1 MPDDAEPT
9 ATTTLTP
16 YLIVRGAARALDFYT
31 RAFGAEEVM
40 RLAEPSG
47 RIGHA
52 ELTLAGWR
60 LMLADEYPE
69 HGILGPQSLGGASG
83 SLHLQ
88 VPDVDAVVARAVE
101 AGAELVRPVS
111 DQFYGE
117 RIGKLRDPFGHLW
130 HVGTEIEEV
139 SADEMQRRFD
149 ALPAPDE
156 GTDEGATAAPPP
168 VQPPAAPAG
177 YHSVTVYLVNE
188 RADELVD
195 WVKQALG
202 AVENFRSTGTG
213 SGGGLHAEVTIGN
226 SKVMIGGGPGTKGG
240 DRTAMLYL
248 YVADLDAT
256 YRRALAAGV
265 ADSKPPADQPYG
277 DRNAMVQDPFGNTWY
292 LATPIKR

>member
-1 MPDDAEPT
+1 MPDDAKPT
-9 ATTTLTP
+9 AATTTLTP
-16 YLIVRGAARALDFYT
+16 YLIVRGAAPALDFYA

-52 ELTLAGWR
+52 ELNIAGWR

-88 VPDVDAVVARAVE
+88 VADVDAVVARAVA
-101 AGAELVRPVS
+101 AGAELVRPVN
-111 DQFYGE
+111 DEFYGE

-130 HVGTEIEEV
+130 HVGTQIEAV
-139 SADEMQRRFD
+139 SPDEMQRRFD
-149 ALPAPDE
+149 AMPAPAE
-156 GTDEGATAAPPP
+156 GTDESAAPAAP
-168 VQPPAAPAG
+168 VQPPAAPPG

-188 RADELVD
+188 RAGELVD

-213 SGGGLHAEVTIGN
+213 SGGGIHAEVTLGD

-240 DRTAMLYL
+240 DRTAMIYL
-248 YVADLDAT
+248 YVADLEAT

-292 LATPIKR
+292 LASPIKR